1 MVFLSKNRSSDLL
14 SLSSVRLALR
24 VAATLGQGQ
33 TRNSAGQ
40 LLLGMIAVASL
51 IVHDDD
57 VVFVEPV
64 RTIGDQVVLRFA
76 VVTTFGHRAQ
86 FAFDRHV
93 VTVLAAVVTP
103 EQKNFRLN
111 SHVTKKKIGKYNWN
125 SP

>member
-1 MVFLSKNRSSDLL
+1 MFFFFTRNGFSVKKPFIGPPL

-86 FAFDRHV
+86 FAFNRHV
-93 VTVLAAVVTP
+93 VTVLSAVVTP
-103 EQKNFRLN
+103 GQ
-111 SHVTKKKIGKYNWN
+111 KKIFD
-125 SP
+125 